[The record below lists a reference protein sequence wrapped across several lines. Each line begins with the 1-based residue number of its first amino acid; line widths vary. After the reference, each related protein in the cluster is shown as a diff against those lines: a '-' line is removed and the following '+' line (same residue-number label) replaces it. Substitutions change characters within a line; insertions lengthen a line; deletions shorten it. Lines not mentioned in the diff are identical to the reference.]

1 MDKEKFDKKIYKI
14 SRRLRKNS
22 NNGVIRSA
30 DIKRLI
36 DKELPQ
42 LKDIAEDILH
52 ELEDLLLFE
61 GYAINTFEEVNDE

>member
-61 GYAINTFEEVNDE
+61 GYAINTFEEVNGE

>member
-14 SRRLRKNS
+14 SRKLRKS
-22 NNGVIRSA
+22 SKDGVIRSA

-36 DKELPQ
+36 NKELPQ
-42 LKDIAEDILH
+42 LKDIAEDILN

-61 GYAINTFEEVNDE
+61 GYALNKYEEVSDE